1 MSNRVRWLLG
11 LLISVAALIAALW
24 GINWGEALGALQR
37 ADFAFL
43 ALCAATLLVQLFLR
57 ALRWQVLLGEGIGL
71 GRCWSVLNIGY
82 LVNTVLPLR
91 IGEVARAYL
100 ISREARFGGA
110 HALSSVALERVL
122 DVLSV
127 VSLFGLALPYVHPS
141 DEVLFAGRTTALLG
155 VGGFLAMF
163 VAALWPGLVQRTG
176 DAVIARVFRGSAAR
190 WSQRLAGALAGLSSL
205 REPRRL
211 LPVIGWTAAVWIM
224 AVASI
229 YLGALAFLPAVPV
242 STAVFVL
249 AALGLGVAVPSSP
262 GQIGVYEGTARYAF
276 MLAGVD
282 AAQGLAIGVIVH
294 LINLAAVVVF
304 GAIALSREGESLGRL
319 AAETTAWLAHMQG
332 KEAASG
338 AEPAGAIPAEPAP
351 DAPTGLTEGKH

>member
-11 LLISVAALIAALW
+11 LLVSAAALVAALW

-43 ALCAATLLVQLFLR
+43 ALCAATLLVQLVLR
-57 ALRWQVLLGEGIGL
+57 ALRWQLLLGEGIDL

-100 ISREARFGGA
+100 ISRGRKFGGA

-127 VSLFGLALPYVHPS
+127 VLLFGLALPYVHPS
-141 DEVLFAGRTTALLG
+141 DEVLIAGRTTALLG

-163 VAALWPGLVQRTG
+163 VAALWPGLVQRAG
-176 DAVIARVFRGSAAR
+176 AAVIARLFRGSAAR

-205 REPRRL
+205 RDPRRL
-211 LPVIGWTAAVWIM
+211 FPVIGWTAAVWIL

-282 AAQGLAIGVIVH
+282 ATQGLAIGVTVH
-294 LINLAAVVVF
+294 VINLLAVVAF
-304 GAIALSREGESLGRL
+304 GLVALSREGESLGRL
-319 AAETTAWLAHMQG
+319 AAETTAWLARVQG
-332 KEAASG
+332 KGAASG
-338 AEPAGAIPAEPAP
+338 ASAPAAPAP
-351 DAPTGLTEGKH
+351 EASTGSTEGKR

>member
-1 MSNRVRWLLG
+1 VSNRLRWLLG
-11 LLISVAALIAALW
+11 LLVSAAALVAALW
-24 GINWGEALGALQR
+24 GIDWGQTLGALQR

-43 ALCAATLLVQLFLR
+43 ALCAATLLLQLVLR
-57 ALRWQVLLGEGIGL
+57 ALRWQVLLGEGVGL

-100 ISREARFGGA
+100 ISRGRSFGGA

-127 VSLFGLALPYVHPS
+127 VLLFGLALPYVHPS
-141 DEVLFAGRTTALLG
+141 DEVLVAGRVTALLG
-155 VGGFLAMF
+155 VGGLLAMLI
-163 VAALWPGLVQRTG
+163 AALWPGLVQRAG
-176 DAVIARVFRGSAAR
+176 DAVIARVFRSAAGR
-190 WSQRLAGALAGLSSL
+190 WSQRLAGVLAGLSSL

-211 LPVIGWTAAVWIM
+211 IPVVGWTAAVWIL

-229 YLGALAFLPAVPV
+229 YCGARAFLLAVPV

-294 LINLAAVVVF
+294 AINLLAVVAF
-304 GAIALSREGESLGRL
+304 GAIALSREGESLGHL
-319 AAETTAWLAHMQG
+319 AAETTAWMARMQG
-332 KEAASG
+332 KDAVPG
-338 AEPAGAIPAEPAP
+338 AEPAGSSPAESARDGRP
-351 DAPTGLTEGKH
+351 GLTEGKR

>member
-11 LLISVAALIAALW
+11 LLVSAAALVAALW
-24 GINWGEALGALQR
+24 GIDWGQTLGALQR

-43 ALCAATLLVQLFLR
+43 ALCVATLLIQLVLR
-57 ALRWQVLLGEGIGL
+57 TLRWQVLLGEGVGL

-100 ISREARFGGA
+100 ISRGRKFGGA
-110 HALSSVALERVL
+110 HALSSVALERVF

-127 VSLFGLALPYVHPS
+127 VLLFGLALPYVHPS
-141 DEVLFAGRTTALLG
+141 DEVLFGGRMTALLG
-155 VGGFLAMF
+155 VGGLLAMF
-163 VAALWPGLVQRTG
+163 VAALWPGLVQRAG
-176 DAVIARVFRGSAAR
+176 DVMIARVFRGSAAR

-205 REPRRL
+205 RDPRRL
-211 LPVIGWTAAVWIM
+211 IQVIGWTAAVWIM

-229 YLGALAFLPAVPV
+229 YLGARAFLPVLPI
-242 STAVFVL
+242 SSAVFVL

-276 MLAGVD
+276 MVAGVD
-282 AAQGLAIGVIVH
+282 ATQGLAIGVIVH
-294 LINLAAVVVF
+294 VINLLAVIVF

-319 AAETTAWLAHMQG
+319 AAETTAWLARVQG
-332 KEAASG
+332 KDAARGGDS
-338 AEPAGAIPAEPAP
+338 ADSAVPEPAQ
-351 DAPTGLTEGKH
+351 DAPTGLTEGKR